1 MSNCRRLLTLVLAF
15 VAMLAGTARSTGEIA
30 GAAALGHPKPAHRP
44 PRRVQPKLTLGQR
57 VVKIALREVGVP
69 YRWGGESPS
78 GFDCS
83 GLVRWSYLRIG
94 IDLPHSS
101 YALASLGRTVSRGH
115 MKPGDVLVFAG
126 EGHVGLYVGGG
137 RMVHAPYSGR
147 DVEVV
152 RLADWYGARLEGAR
166 RVVHA

>member
-1 MSNCRRLLTLVLAF
+1 MPNRRQLLVPVLAF
-15 VAMLAGTARSTGEIA
+15 VAMLAGTARSTGETA
-30 GAAALGHPKPAHRP
+30 RAAALGHPKPAHRP
-44 PRRVQPKLTLGQR
+44 PRRVSPELTLGQR
-57 VVKIALREVGVP
+57 VAQIALREVGVP

-101 YALASLGRTVSRGH
+101 YALSAVGRRVAPDH
-115 MKPGDVLVFAG
+115 MEPGDVLLFDG
-126 EGHVGLYVGGG
+126 LGHVGLYIGGG
-137 RMVHAPYSGR
+137 RMVHAPYSGA

-152 RLADWYGARLEGAR
+152 SLAGWYGSRFEGAR
-166 RVVHA
+166 RVVST